1 MLVRIVELNSLTKMI
16 GRVNTVEMINLTIG
30 LELGDNMLWQDILK
44 KKPSRRERKQRKYT
58 YKVPKGVYTKP
69 ALRAKIH
76 RRLWA
81 KNTHGTGKYQWSGR
95 KSQELNRLY
104 QKAGGGFVN
113 KK

>member
-1 MLVRIVELNSLTKMI
+1 MSWEEV
-16 GRVNTVEMINLTIG
+16 
-30 LELGDNMLWQDILK
+30 LK
-44 KKPSRRERKQRKYT
+44 KKPTRSERTKRKYT
-58 YKVPKGVYTKP
+58 YKVPKGVYTNPK
-69 ALRAKIH
+69 LRAKIH

-104 QKAGGGFVN
+104 QKEGGGFVN

>member
-1 MLVRIVELNSLTKMI
+1 MT
-16 GRVNTVEMINLTIG
+16 
-30 LELGDNMLWQDILK
+30 WQEILK
-44 KKPSRRERKQRKYT
+44 KDSRRKR
-58 YKVPKGVYTKP
+58 KVPKHTYKAPKGTYTNPK
-69 ALRAKIH
+69 LREKIH

-81 KNTHGTGKYQWSGR
+81 KKTHGTGKYKWSAR